1 MKLNKIKDILS
12 SVKVKLFLSL
22 SITVL
27 LIILFMILVNNFALE
42 QFYLYKKQIT
52 LKTVYESIND
62 YYQKQNRDDDI
73 QTELEKLSIKNNFD
87 ILIKDKNGI
96 NLYTTNKNFST
107 VMGSINDILDKV
119 NDGKE
124 IESNDNFKIK
134 QQRDTKNGLSY
145 MMLSGKLENGYFLYI
160 RIPLNSIKD
169 SVSISNNFLL
179 MMAGFTIL
187 IASIMVTIVSRKF
200 TEPILELNNIAK
212 KMSNLDFSQKYQ
224 VTNAKDEINDLGRSI
239 NTMSDKLERTIK
251 QLRSSNSELERD
263 IEEKSKIDEM
273 RKTFI
278 SDVSHELKTPI
289 ALIQGYSE
297 GLLENVNSD
306 EESRKFYAEV
316 ILDETNKMDKLVKQL
331 LELMKLEYGK
341 REFNNKEFN
350 IVELE
355 KEVIRKTNVMIE
367 EKQAEIKFDE
377 TKDIS
382 VFADDFY
389 IEQVLTNYLTNAIKN
404 VKEMYGEKYIKIS
417 NEILEEEN
425 KVCIKVFNT
434 GENISEENL
443 NRIWNR
449 FYKADESRHREDG
462 GTGIGLA
469 FVKAIMGNYDNKYGV
484 KNLENGVEFYF
495 ELDLR
500 QRG

>member
-12 SVKVKLFLSL
+12 SVKAKLFMTLS
-22 SITVL
+22 STIL
-27 LIILFMILVNNFALE
+27 LIILFLIVVNNFALE
-42 QFYLYKKQIT
+42 KFYLYKKQNT
-52 LKTVYESIND
+52 LKTVYESINN
-62 YYQKQNRDDDI
+62 YYKTPGQDNDI

-87 ILIKDKNGI
+87 ILIKDNNGI

-107 VMGSINDILDKV
+107 VIGSINDILDRI
-119 NDGKE
+119 NTSGGKE
-124 IESNDNFKIK
+124 LESNDNYTIK
-134 QQRDTKNGLSY
+134 KQRDIKNGLTY
-145 MMLSGKLENGYFLYI
+145 MMLSGKMENGYFLYI
-160 RIPLNSIKD
+160 RIPLNSIQD

-187 IASIMVTIVSRKF
+187 IASIMVTIVSKKF

-224 VTNAKDEINDLGRSI
+224 VTNARDEINNLGRSI

-251 QLRSSNSELERD
+251 QLRSSNIELERD

-350 IVELE
+350 ILELE
-355 KEVIRKTNVMIE
+355 K
-367 EKQAEIKFDE
+367 
-377 TKDIS
+377 
-382 VFADDFY
+382 
-389 IEQVLTNYLTNAIKN
+389 
-404 VKEMYGEKYIKIS
+404 
-417 NEILEEEN
+417 
-425 KVCIKVFNT
+425 
-434 GENISEENL
+434 
-443 NRIWNR
+443 
-449 FYKADESRHREDG
+449 
-462 GTGIGLA
+462 
-469 FVKAIMGNYDNKYGV
+469 
-484 KNLENGVEFYF
+484 
-495 ELDLR
+495 
-500 QRG
+500 